1 MPIVFARVDDRLIHG
16 QVVQAWLPE
25 LNIDEVLISYSKEKK
40 DTLNKGLLRLSLPY
54 EYELS
59 VLDAP
64 AAMRHAATSKKRIF
78 LLLDSLE
85 AFADL
90 VKEGLQIKSVNIG
103 GMHFKENAQKLAE
116 HVFLDTQDK
125 KLLKL
130 IHDLGISI
138 ETRAVPNGV
147 SISVNEVLTK

>member
-25 LNIDEVLISYSKEKK
+25 LNVDEVLISYPKEKK
-40 DTLNKGLLRLSLPY
+40 NTLNEGLLRLSLPY

-64 AAMRHAATSKKRIF
+64 TAVRHAASTKKRIF
-78 LLLDSLE
+78 LLLSSLE
-85 AFADL
+85 DFTDL

-116 HVFLDTQDK
+116 HVFLNAQDK
-125 KLLKL
+125 QLLKL

-147 SISVNEVLTK
+147 SISVSEVLPK

>member
-25 LNIDEVLISYSKEKK
+25 LNIDEVLISCPKGKTS
-40 DTLNKGLLRLSLPY
+40 TLNRGLLRLSLPY

-59 VLDAP
+59 ILDAP
-64 AAMRHAATSKKRIF
+64 AAVRHAATSKRRIF
-78 LLLDSLE
+78 LLFPSLE
-85 AFADL
+85 AVTDL
-90 VKEGLQIKSVNIG
+90 IKEGLQIKSVNIG

-116 HVFLDTQDK
+116 HVFLDERDK
-125 KLLKL
+125 HLLKL
-130 IHDLGISI
+130 VHDLGISI

-147 SISVNEVLTK
+147 SISVNEVLRP

>member
-1 MPIVFARVDDRLIHG
+1 MPIIFARVDDRLIHG

-25 LNIDEVLISYSKEKK
+25 LNADEVLISCPKGKTGE
-40 DTLNKGLLRLSLPY
+40 LNEGLLRLSLPY

-59 VLDAP
+59 ILDAP
-64 AAMRHAATSKKRIF
+64 SAVRYAASSKKRIF
-78 LLLDSLE
+78 LLLESLE

-116 HVFLDTQDK
+116 HVFLDKQDK
-125 KLLKL
+125 HWLKL
-130 IHDLGISI
+130 IRDLGISV

-147 SISVNEVLTK
+147 SISINEVLL